1 MSLQLLACVSQLAA
15 AFTLVQLCAEKGPQ
29 AVPLQL
35 IESWGYDMLS
45 GQDHLEEAGMPP
57 F

>member
-1 MSLQLLACVSQLAA
+1 MSLQLLPYVSQLAA

-29 AVPLQL
+29 VVPLRL
-35 IESWGYDMLS
+35 IESWECDMLS
-45 GQDHLEEAGMPP
+45 GQDHLEEAGMPL